1 MMSDLRMSYG
11 IMSDH
16 CLPIR
21 LKYCRSNVVF
31 FFIRQNMCERKIGCS
46 SEVFHARSASHSQF
60 VSAKVKETTEPGN
73 DGNVLITVEKIKP
86 IFTEMFK
93 QKLKKL
99 IKIVDAPITPT
110 NQ

>member
-1 MMSDLRMSYG
+1 
-11 IMSDH
+11 
-16 CLPIR
+16 
-21 LKYCRSNVVF
+21 
-31 FFIRQNMCERKIGCS
+31 MCQRKIGCS

-60 VSAKVKETTEPGN
+60 VSAKVKEATEPGN

-93 QKLKKL
+93 QKQK
-99 IKIVDAPITPT
+99 ISIEIVDGPITLT